1 MSWNTFPERYNFAT
15 IKLEKG
21 KKFLVEFCFTC
32 AELRSSETKPNP
44 QPPRY
49 LLSRGAAPSHSP
61 FPSVQESFWWE
72 KVHHHTG
79 SYWRRWGDGPLLP
92 TPLGPRGAPSPGEGS
107 GHGIWDTP
115 GGGEPPSCL
124 RKSHSTV
131 SHRGTL
137 AATQQVQSGLLQS
150 NDSTLGKG
158 ETFGLRTRR
167 IYCRGLC
174 PGCASRFPSRM
185 TGPGTKGGNYLQPS
199 LLVQVHST
207 CTGDSRLLVGAA
219 ISGLFVL
226 NFQFDLLNPSLPW
239 LTLMQSHTGASAS
252 VLCFEDKWRC
262 ADKCLECLF
271 SF

>member
-1 MSWNTFPERYNFAT
+1 MSWNMFPERYNFAT
-15 IKLEKG
+15 IKLGKG

-32 AELRSSETKPNP
+32 AELRSSDAKPNP

-61 FPSVQESFWWE
+61 FLSVQESFWWE
-72 KVHHHTG
+72 KVHHQTG

-92 TPLGPRGAPSPGEGS
+92 TPLGPRAAPSPGEGS

-131 SHRGTL
+131 SHRGSL

-167 IYCRGLC
+167 TYCRGLC

-185 TGPGTKGGNYLQPS
+185 TEWRGQEQKAVIICS
-199 LLVQVHST
+199 L
-207 CTGDSRLLVGAA
+207 
-219 ISGLFVL
+219 
-226 NFQFDLLNPSLPW
+226 
-239 LTLMQSHTGASAS
+239 
-252 VLCFEDKWRC
+252 
-262 ADKCLECLF
+262 LF
-271 SF
+271 SFRYTQYLHRGFPAAGRCGDFWVICFKFSVRFAKSQSAMANIYAEPYWSFCLGFVLWG